1 MLLLEPRAY
10 IGERDKELGA
20 GTERVVMPLGL
31 ERRTDQ
37 IGRDD
42 VQMEMSGSQNAMHDR
57 VLVLTK
63 ESVTADLLH

>member
-1 MLLLEPRAY
+1 MLLIKPRAY

-42 VQMEMSGSQNAMHDR
+42 VQMEMSRSQNAMHDR